1 MSQLQRVEKIAVATP
16 STNTSTPLLK
26 SPILS
31 SGTIWFLIIPLKGF
45 HALLS
50 KAMQIPNVSSIN
62 QAELQG
68 QTVLRTC
75 NAMILTKTPL
85 ELPFREAIIYHQD
98 ANG

>member
-1 MSQLQRVEKIAVATP
+1 
-16 STNTSTPLLK
+16 
-26 SPILS
+26 
-31 SGTIWFLIIPLKGF
+31 
-45 HALLS
+45 
-50 KAMQIPNVSSIN
+50 MQIPNVSSIN